1 MQSEQLIFFF
11 LFDWYSIFFN
21 IFNIKM
27 ESLCSNLIETYNTN
41 YLDSE
46 DLDTA
51 ECFYETSENHK
62 DGEKG
67 RTTLMKCIVNHFT
80 KQKLKVKY
88 IGGPISL
95 SYHRKDRKHIYIFGE
110 YHSPRIDCPPQAEI
124 MKVEDYLYEVLK
136 NTDVFLDI
144 YFELDPPEG
153 RDSSY
158 KDYDNIYRLIRLFF
172 KFKECID
179 YATRFDD
186 ICRLARIH
194 YTDYRHIGKKSSR
207 ITNFYLSLSDYTQYP
222 NIDKLFSESSIE
234 VLNILSMRNG
244 EDEYVNLFLGMI
256 RENYYLVK
264 ELDKSLLKNEIEFFT
279 MTKLKSIIKERKT
292 LITDISNIILGLYE
306 QYKRGIVTR
315 DLIDNIKDSVRIL
328 KSYIIGIVAKEMD
341 LYLLSRVFRKFD
353 ITRPYAKPNQKDEE
367 ESKYTDQP
375 VEPHN
380 IVIYA
385 GDLHSCNCREFLSY
399 IGFEEV
405 SIIEEKEYNTC
416 LDVRNFPQPFFS
428 SV

>member
-1 MQSEQLIFFF
+1 
-11 LFDWYSIFFN
+11 
-21 IFNIKM
+21 M

-46 DLDTA
+46 NLITQNS
-51 ECFYETSENHK
+51 FYETSDKHK

-80 KQKLKVKY
+80 KQKPKVKY

-95 SYHRKDRKHIYIFGE
+95 SYHRKDGKQIYIFGE
-110 YHSPRIDCPPQAEI
+110 YHYPDIDCPPQAEI

-153 RDSSY
+153 RGSSY
-158 KDYDNIYRLIRLFF
+158 ENYDNKYRLICLFF
-172 KFKECID
+172 KFKECIAS
-179 YATRFDD
+179 ATRFDD

-194 YTDYRHIGKKSSR
+194 YTDYRHIRKKSSR
-207 ITNFYLSLSDYTQYP
+207 ITNFYLSLSDYTGYP

-264 ELDKSLLKNEIEFFT
+264 ELDKSLLKNDIEFFT
-279 MTKLKSIIKERKT
+279 MIKIKSIIKERKN

-306 QYKRGIVTR
+306 QYKLGIVTWV
-315 DLIDNIKDSVRIL
+315 LINNIKNSVSLL
-328 KSYIIGIVAKEMD
+328 KTYIIGIIAKEMD
-341 LYLLSRVFRKFD
+341 LYLLARVFRKFD
-353 ITRPYAKPNQKDEE
+353 ITRPYAKPNQKDD
-367 ESKYTDQP
+367 KYTDQP

-385 GDLHSCNCREFLSY
+385 GDLHSYNCREFLSY

-405 SIIEEKEYNTC
+405 NIIEKNDYDTC
-416 LDVRNFPQPFFS
+416 LDVRKFPQPFFS
-428 SV
+428 SE